1 MKARPCCPTQRI
13 ADALQ
18 PFVASHSLAGAVTL
32 VATRNQILDVTA
44 VGFADISARKPMR
57 PDGVFWIAST
67 TKPLTGTALMMVV
80 DDGQIDMN
88 DPVSKY
94 LPAFANPLVI
104 ATQSKRQTVLRPAPE
119 PIRLRHLLTH
129 TSGLPFSSAL
139 ETPTMDGHPLHTRVQ
154 SYALLPLQS
163 KPGTQYLY
171 SNAGINIA
179 ARILEIVTGQSYEAF
194 LAARLFEPLG
204 MTDTTFW
211 PSAAQ
216 IRRLANAYRP
226 DATKTGLEKT
236 TISQLR
242 YPLTDR
248 TRYPMPAGGLF
259 STVQDVA
266 RFGQMILN
274 RGTFAGRRYLSK
286 AALAQMTR
294 KQTGPKVSNA
304 YGFGW
309 STGQGWCGHGGALSN
324 NFVVD
329 WRRGQVLVFM
339 VQHAGFPGNGGQSFT
354 AFQQAARQLH

>member
-1 MKARPCCPTQRI
+1 VEEGR
-13 ADALQ
+13 
-18 PFVASHSLAGAVTL
+18 VSL
-32 VATRNQILDVTA
+32 
-44 VGFADISARKPMR
+44 
-57 PDGVFWIAST
+57 
-67 TKPLTGTALMMVV
+67 
-80 DDGQIDMN
+80 N
-88 DPVSKY
+88 DPITKY
-94 LPAFANPLVI
+94 LPAFAQPMVI
-104 ATQSKRQTVLRPAPE
+104 ARQSKRQLLLRPAPE

-139 ETPTMDGHPLHTRVQ
+139 ETPTMDGHPLRTTVQ
-154 SYALLPLQS
+154 SYAMLPLQS

-179 ARILEIVTGQSYEAF
+179 ARILEIVSGQSYEAF

-216 IRRLANAYRP
+216 IRRLASAYRP
-226 DATKTGLEKT
+226 DAAKTGLEKNP
-236 TISQLR
+236 ISQLR
-242 YPLTDR
+242 YPLNDR

-259 STVQDVA
+259 STARDLA

-274 RGTFAGRRYLSK
+274 QDTFAGRRYLAK
-286 AALAQMTR
+286 AAITQMTR

-309 STGQGWCGHGGALSN
+309 GTGKGWCGHGGALSN

-329 WRRGQVLVFM
+329 WRHGLVLVFM
-339 VQHAGFPGNGGQSFT
+339 VQHAGWAGNGGQSYE
-354 AFQQAARQLH
+354 AFKQAARQLH